1 MLAFFI
7 YNLNMIKSFGCSF
20 IFGSDLSDAVAATGK
35 GITPSQKT
43 WPALLAKK
51 LGVSYSCHAKPGAG
65 NLQIL
70 ESMLNQVPL
79 SSESDLFVIGW
90 TWIDR
95 LDYWDPDAKP
105 WMGKDRWKTIRPTD
119 ETDLATTYY
128 RDMHSEYRDKFT
140 SLCYIKLAI
149 DALTQRGIPFVM
161 TYQDEL
167 LFDQQWHTSESVL
180 ALQASINTH
189 MTTFEGQTFLEWS
202 RARGFEISSTMH
214 PLEAAHAAAAD
225 YLVNHNLM

>member
-1 MLAFFI
+1 MTL
-7 YNLNMIKSFGCSF
+7 KSFGCSF

-43 WPALLAKK
+43 WPALLSKK
-51 LGVSYSCHAKPGAG
+51 LGVSYSCHARPGAG

-70 ESMLNQVPL
+70 ERVLDQIPT
-79 SSESDLFVIGW
+79 SSDSDLFVIGW

-95 LDYWDPDAKP
+95 LDYWVSDTKP
-105 WMGKDRWKTIRPTD
+105 WMKDNRWETIRPTD

-128 RDMHSEYRDKFT
+128 RGMHSEYRDKFT
-140 SLCYIKLAI
+140 GLCYIKLAI
-149 DALTQRGIPFVM
+149 DALNQRDIPFVM

-167 LFDQQWHTSESVL
+167 LFDQRWHTSESVL
-180 ALQASINTH
+180 ALQASINPH

-202 RARGFEISSTMH
+202 QAHGFEISTAWH

-225 YLVNHNLM
+225 YLINHNLV